1 MRKRYFIV
9 AALFA
14 SLASVGFVAALLM
27 SNGPGVTNAPG
38 VTKAN
43 FDRIEK
49 GMTLQEVEQILGSPG
64 KYTWG
69 GYHWEGDDGVTAF
82 VEFDF
87 DGASAGGKSWQ
98 DSRESP
104 LDKIWCWLHLR

>member
-27 SNGPGVTNAPG
+27 SNGPGVTPG

-49 GMTLQEVEQILGSPG
+49 GMTLLEVEQILGKPG
-64 KYTWG
+64 RYTWG
-69 GYHWEGDDGVTAF
+69 GYCWQADDGASVF
-82 VEFDF
+82 VEF
-87 DGASAGGKSWQ
+87 GASAGQKNWT
-98 DSRESP
+98 DSTESR
-104 LDKIWCWLHLR
+104 LDKICRWLHLR

>member
-9 AALFA
+9 ATLFA

-27 SNGPGVTNAPG
+27 SNGPGGPGGPG

-43 FDRIEK
+43 FDRIEE
-49 GMTLQEVEQILGSPG
+49 GMTLQEVEQILGRPG

-69 GYHWEGDDGVTAF
+69 FYFWEAGNGARAF
-82 VEFDF
+82 VVFDYN
-87 DGASAGGKSWQ
+87 GASAGPKRWEDSTEGKQEGSG
-98 DSRESP
+98 
-104 LDKIWCWLHLR
+104 

>member
-27 SNGPGVTNAPG
+27 SNGPGGPG

-43 FDRIEK
+43 FDRIEE
-49 GMTLQEVEQILGSPG
+49 GMTLQAVEQILGRPG
-64 KYTWG
+64 QYTWG
-69 GYHWEGDDGVTAF
+69 GYHWEADDGATVF
-82 VEFDF
+82 VVYDF
-87 DGASAGGKSWQ
+87 DGASAGRKFWR

-104 LDKIWCWLHLR
+104 LDKIRRWLHLR

>member
-14 SLASVGFVAALLM
+14 SLASVWFIAALLM
-27 SNGPGVTNAPG
+27 SNAPG

-43 FDRIEK
+43 FDRIEE
-49 GMTLQEVEQILGSPG
+49 GMTLQEVEQIFGRPG

-69 GYHWEGDDGVTAF
+69 GYSWQADDGARAF
-82 VEFDF
+82 VVFAFNGD
-87 DGASAGGKSWQ
+87 SAGHKNWENST
-98 DSRESP
+98 ESP
-104 LDKIWCWLHLR
+104 LDKLRRWLHLH

>member
-1 MRKRYFIV
+1 MRKRTFIV

-27 SNGPGVTNAPG
+27 LNGPG

-43 FDRIEK
+43 FDRIEE
-49 GMTLQEVEQILGSPG
+49 GMTLQEVEQIFGTPG

-69 GYHWEGDDGVTAF
+69 GHTWQADDGASVF
-82 VEFDF
+82 VEFAF
-87 DGASAGGKSWQ
+87 SGESAGHKTWE
-98 DSRESP
+98 DSRE
-104 LDKIWCWLHLR
+104 